1 MPFGDFLKSIFHY
14 EAKVDVFA
22 RYEVLRE
29 AISGTMSKFYKAR
42 DRETNEI
49 VGLKVLDKAQTAA
62 LEQRIRGVKKPTE
75 GEIAMLLDHPRLVKT
90 FRHGITTKD
99 EQFLVMEYLDGP
111 GLNSAIIAK
120 SPELVQN
127 RLNLIRQAAEAIAV
141 VHEANYIHRD
151 ICPRNFVVINDYNEL
166 KLIDFGLSLPA
177 TEEFMK
183 PGNRTGTPAYMSP
196 EVARRRPTD
205 QKLDIFSFGVTA
217 YEMCTWRLPWES
229 AKKDGK
235 AALAHDSVEPTPI
248 LELRP
253 DLDPR
258 LAQAIMKCL
267 VSDPNLRHRSMR
279 SFLTAISTVQSEIAA
294 AE

>member
-1 MPFGDFLKSIFHY
+1 MPLGDFLKSIFHY

-42 DRETNEI
+42 DRQNGDI

-62 LEQRIRGVKKPTE
+62 LEQRLRGIKKPTE
-75 GEIAMLLDHPRLVKT
+75 GEIALALDHPRLVKT
-90 FRHGITTKD
+90 FSHGITTKD

-111 GLNSAIIAK
+111 GLNSVIVGQAPEMAQNLLHLMRQSAESIA
-120 SPELVQN
+120 
-127 RLNLIRQAAEAIAV
+127 A
-141 VHEANYIHRD
+141 VHEAGYIHRD
-151 ICPRNFVVINDYNEL
+151 ICPRNFVVLKDFSEL
-166 KLIDFGLSLPA
+166 KLIDFGLSVPA
-177 TEEFMK
+177 TADFMK

-205 QKLDIFSFGVTA
+205 QRLDVFSFGVTA

-229 AKKDGK
+229 GKKDGK

-248 LELRP
+248 LEHRP

-267 VSDPNLRHRSMR
+267 VTDPNQRPRSMR
-279 SFLTAISTVQSEIAA
+279 AFLTQISTI
-294 AE
+294 